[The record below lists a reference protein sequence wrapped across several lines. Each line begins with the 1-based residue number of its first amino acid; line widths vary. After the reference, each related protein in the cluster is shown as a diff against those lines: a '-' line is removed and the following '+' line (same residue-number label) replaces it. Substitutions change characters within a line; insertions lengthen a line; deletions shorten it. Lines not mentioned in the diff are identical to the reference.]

1 MASGSRGSRSP
12 GTYGVGER
20 GLYAIPAEGDC
31 SSLRLQPPPT
41 RPSHPRVAGARE
53 GRADLCALSGASEVE
68 RETLNFAHLVPCP
81 PYHVGIRPPVIHD
94 DHTHPRAC
102 SGEPGWL
109 TRLPAGDGA
118 PSPPPV
124 FSTPWNTPSPCL
136 PHRTPRLFAVLP
148 TSKGQGASP
157 RHLPRAR
164 RTGRIA
170 QAHSR
175 STNRQAAPRS
185 NRTHHVDNP
194 GCPIGGTRGI

>member
-1 MASGSRGSRSP
+1 MPSRPRATAALWGCSLRRQGRAAQGWLVPRRAGPISALCPGLLRWRGKPSISP
-12 GTYGVGER
+12 T
-20 GLYAIPAEGDC
+20 
-31 SSLRLQPPPT
+31 SSL
-41 RPSHPRVAGARE
+41 A
-53 GRADLCALSGASEVE
+53 
-68 RETLNFAHLVPCP
+68 P
-81 PYHVGIRPPVIHD
+81 PYPVGIRPPVIHD

-124 FSTPWNTPSPCL
+124 FSTPWNTPLPCL

-148 TSKGQGASP
+148 TSEGQGASP
-157 RHLPRAR
+157 PHLPRAR
-164 RTGRIA
+164 RTVRIP

-185 NRTHHVDNP
+185 NLTHHVDNP